1 MKKYN
6 NENTSL
12 TLFFTKKTSLGT
24 WAQVGN
30 LDREI
35 EIYKRLS
42 DHLKKVNFVTY
53 GDKQDRIYSNRTG
66 AIKLLPIKWH
76 KIQLLT
82 ILHLLIKH
90 SPEIK
95 DTDILKTNQIS
106 GSEIPLWIKKH
117 LGKKLIVRCGYLHSY
132 CTKKR
137 TKDKKTIKEAIRLE
151 QRAFSSADLGIVTA
165 KWQRDTVVKNYNIDP
180 EKIKIIPNYVVTD
193 IFKPYPGFKKEFDLI
208 YIGRSKENKNLR
220 NLLKALNS
228 LKRKDKKLS
237 LLLIGESY
245 RDKRLRETA
254 LQYNLNVT
262 FKDNLPN
269 FKLPLFLNKCRAFIL
284 PSLYEGHPK
293 SLIEAMSCG
302 LPCIGCNVT
311 GVNEVIDHMETGYL
325 CNTDH
330 ESIAE
335 AIDAVLGD
343 KTLCRYIGENA
354 RSFIL
359 NNYSL
364 DKIFKLE
371 LAAIR
376 KVLGV

>member
-1 MKKYN
+1 MKRKKQN
-6 NENTSL
+6 VNL
-12 TLFFTKKTSLGT
+12 TLFFTGGVSLKT
-24 WAQVGN
+24 WAKTGN
-30 LDREI
+30 LDRETAL
-35 EIYKRLS
+35 YKKLS
-42 DHLKKVNFVTY
+42 LNLKEVSFVTY
-53 GDKQDRIYSNRTG
+53 GGKQDKKFLDRLNN
-66 AIKLLPIKWH
+66 IKLLPVQWH
-76 KIQLLT
+76 RREINTVLELMLKYYPELRKINV
-82 ILHLLIKH
+82 
-90 SPEIK
+90 
-95 DTDILKTNQIS
+95 LKTNQIA
-106 GSEIPLWIKKH
+106 GAEIPLWFKKRF
-117 LGKKLIVRCGYLHSY
+117 GKKLITRCGYLHSY
-132 CTKKR
+132 CTKRR
-137 TKDKKTIKEAIRLE
+137 TKDKKTIKEAVQLE
-151 QRAFSSADLGIVTA
+151 QKAFSSADLGIVTA
-165 KWQRDTVVKNYNIDP
+165 KWQRDIVVKNYNIDP